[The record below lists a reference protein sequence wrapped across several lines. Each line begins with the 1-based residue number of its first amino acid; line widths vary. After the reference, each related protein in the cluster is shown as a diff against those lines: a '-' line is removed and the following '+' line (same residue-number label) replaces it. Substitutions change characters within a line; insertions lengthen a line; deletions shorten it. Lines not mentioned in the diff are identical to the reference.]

1 MGFFEYAWAISLQ
14 KDNLLTKIQI
24 DSNVKLPFLTLDKT
38 GFTATIPEP
47 LVLPDGTISF
57 LGFNLPSD
65 ASGKI
70 MAGKLFRAS
79 VVHLTAHTLMPDYHS
94 RMKKLKRRSVAEV
107 FSESIID
114 DIYVNAYTASHAKDK
129 LADLGFA
136 NSVAFSRMKPIARI
150 YNQSTRLM
158 TALILQVN
166 VGKHNANLAQEEA
179 DLVNALS
186 KVFDELR
193 ESIFKSFTD
202 ERFRLAEVLDRAV
215 DSTVSSLESRGPFVE
230 IPALPHTE
238 QRGPCKT
245 FRGGQLPPEHE
256 VMNSLGDAL
265 LALGYVGPLE
275 NSSESLWTKETDAEI
290 LQAFDSGFYLKV
302 KEQKV
307 LAKVIEC
314 LEGTR
319 LRRALFPETDYTQY
333 LRTRILLSG
342 GTRRLLDSLR
352 VAQDALDEDP
362 GKEMG
367 QLDLTAVIQVLAS
380 GKPATDV
387 FMKDEYL
394 SRSFSWAVLLD
405 SSASMRVKG
414 ELGRALTICIAEA
427 TKELLSDPSSWG
439 LFAFN
444 DNFYV
449 LKDFSE
455 TYSSRVRARI
465 GGLKFDGL
473 SFLPDAVRVAG
484 SILSKRYDEQRFLVV
499 ISDGWPYGY
508 SDIEVALRES
518 IGDLEKR
525 GVIVIG
531 VGVETERMKQFFKLN
546 SPIYDEK
553 DLVRK
558 FARIYVDASASAL
571 ET

>member
-1 MGFFEYAWAISLQ
+1 MGFFEYAWATSPQ
-14 KDNLLTKIQI
+14 KDNLVTRIRI
-24 DSNVKLPFLTLDKT
+24 DPKLKLPHLALNGT
-38 GFTATIPEP
+38 GFTVTIPEP
-47 LVLPDGTISF
+47 FVLPDGKISF
-57 LGFNLPSD
+57 LGFSLPSD

-70 MAGKLFRAS
+70 KAGRLFRAS
-79 VVHLTAHTLMPDYHS
+79 VVHLATHTLIPGYHD
-94 RMKKLKRRSVAEV
+94 RLMRIRRRSTVEI
-107 FSESIID
+107 FSESIVD
-114 DIYVNAYTASHAKDK
+114 DTYVNAYVRSHCKDK
-129 LADLGFA
+129 LPDLAFG
-136 NSVAFSRMKPIARI
+136 NSVSFSRMKAIPRI

-158 TALILQVN
+158 TALISQVN
-166 VGKHNANLAQEEA
+166 LGKFDANLPQEES
-179 DLVNALS
+179 DLVNGLARVLS
-186 KVFDELR
+186 ELR
-193 ESIFKSFTD
+193 ESIQKSFSDDKLNLT
-202 ERFRLAEVLDRAV
+202 ETLDRAV
-215 DSTVSSLESRGPFVE
+215 NAVVSGLESYGPFVE
-230 IPALPHTE
+230 VPALPYTE
-238 QRGPCKT
+238 QRGSCSAFLGGEMPSENEIIDG
-245 FRGGQLPPEHE
+245 FRG
-256 VMNSLGDAL
+256 AL
-265 LALGYVGPLE
+265 LALGYVGATE
-275 NSSESLWTKETDAEI
+275 NSLESYWTRETDAEV
-290 LQAFDSGFYLKV
+290 LQAFDSGFYVKV
-302 KEQKV
+302 KEEKV
-307 LAKVIEC
+307 LARVSEC

-319 LRRALFPETDYTQY
+319 LKAAFFPETDYTQY

-380 GKPATDV
+380 RKPATDV

-405 SSASMRVKG
+405 TSASMRIKS
-414 ELGRALTICIAEA
+414 EFGRALVICIAEA

-455 TYSSRVRARI
+455 TYSNTVRARI

-473 SFLPDAVRVAG
+473 SLLPDAVRAAG
-484 SILSKRYDEQRFLVV
+484 SVLSKRYDEQRFLVV

-508 SDIEVALRES
+508 SNIEDALRES
-518 IGDLEKR
+518 IKSLEKR

-531 VGVETERMKQFFKLN
+531 VGVQTERMKRFFRLN

-558 FARIYVDASASAL
+558 FARIYVDASAKAL
-571 ET
+571 ES